1 MGIRNI
7 LLVSNDPIYA
17 LELEELLSG
26 LGYCIVGQFDS
37 YQKSLDFVSFHN
49 IEFVIIDIALDGP
62 QNGLELTEVTS
73 IQNLPII
80 LLTNHDSNETYQRVM
95 SLNHPLYLYLVKPF
109 HIHTLDSSIRLL
121 AKYPIQEP
129 QFIQGNSRGEFISIK
144 DIIYIEVEHTYTFI
158 QTTTRRYAFKKSL
171 TQLKLQLPMNR
182 FLQIHRSF
190 LVNKKF
196 IERIDLGK
204 NTVEVAGYIL
214 PLSRRMKHNL
224 LSKDTTVPSIN

>member
-1 MGIRNI
+1 MSIRNI
-7 LLVSNDPIYA
+7 LLISNDPIYA

-26 LGYCIVGQFDS
+26 LGYFIVAQFDS
-37 YQKSLDFVSFHN
+37 YQKALDFVSFHN
-49 IEFVIIDIALDGP
+49 VEFVIIDIALDGP
-62 QNGLELTEVTS
+62 QNGLELTELAA

-80 LLTNHDSNETYQRVM
+80 LLTNYDSYEIYKRVRE
-95 SLNHPLYLYLVKPF
+95 LKHPLYLYLVKPF
-109 HIHTLDSSIRLL
+109 HIHTLDSSIQLL
-121 AKYPIQEP
+121 AKHPIQEP
-129 QFIQGNSRGEFISIK
+129 QFIRGNSRGELISIK

-196 IERIDLGK
+196 IDRIDLEK
-204 NTVEVAGYIL
+204 NTVEAASYTL

-224 LSKDTTVPSIN
+224 LSKDTTGPSIN